1 MKNEKHFV
9 QIAKDIWSRQDS
21 PVDRFSLIK
30 KIKYKD
36 LLDIFQRGDFASFE
50 MIVRQLAEG
59 SFLVIQECF
68 SNDEIEFLKNIGN
81 QLMNSRKSEFFKMD
95 RKIPNF
101 WRDITSEHS
110 HKYGVP
116 VVKKSMYFFHWNG
129 EEELFNLIN
138 QRWDIIKILGGRES
152 SFGKSTL
159 PEDGFIDRI
168 QLVEYP
174 AGSGYLAAHQDPDHN
189 QKCFI
194 SGYMS
199 KIGVDFKSGGF
210 WALNIKNEKINLENE
225 IEIGDMGIG
234 SAKIVHGVDKIDNAK
249 TSKRWFLGLYTNDSD
264 CVKNRIT
271 LKAPKMNLKS
281 EEN

>member
-1 MKNEKHFV
+1 MKNENQFV
-9 QIAKDIWSRQDS
+9 EIAKKIWLEQNV
-21 PVDRFSLIK
+21 PVDRFSSIK
-30 KIKYKD
+30 KINFKELQEIIDKND
-36 LLDIFQRGDFASFE
+36 LISFE
-50 MIVRQLAEG
+50 KIVRDLSKG
-59 SFLVIQECF
+59 CLLVIEKCF
-68 SNDEIEFLKNIGN
+68 SKSEIDFLKETGIN
-81 QLMNSRKSEFFKMD
+81 LMHSEESSFYKMD

-129 EEELFNLIN
+129 EEKLFELIN
-138 QRWDIIKILGGRES
+138 KRWDIIKILGGRKS
-152 SFGKSTL
+152 SFGKSTF
-159 PEDGFIDRI
+159 PEDGYIDRI

-174 AGSGYLAAHQDPDHN
+174 SGSGYLAPHQDPDHN
-189 QKCFI
+189 QRCFI

-210 WALNIKNEKINLENE
+210 WALNKKNEKVNLEDE

-234 SAKIVHGVDKIDNAK
+234 SAKIVHGVDKIDDDI

-264 CVKNRIT
+264 CVKDRIT
-271 LKAPKMNLKS
+271 LKSPELNF
-281 EEN
+281 